1 MNERPLFLGHIT
13 VARDGLSMQHLED
26 LLSTDEDV
34 LHSVYQWWG
43 GRCSKLNSHSAD
55 PWRER
60 AASVIS
66 TFVKQ

>member
-1 MNERPLFLGHIT
+1 MVVLNRRLALLLGHIT

-43 GRCSKLNSHSAD
+43 VGRRGKLHAHSV
-55 PWRER
+55 R
-60 AASVIS
+60 STS
-66 TFVKQ
+66 TFTEWW